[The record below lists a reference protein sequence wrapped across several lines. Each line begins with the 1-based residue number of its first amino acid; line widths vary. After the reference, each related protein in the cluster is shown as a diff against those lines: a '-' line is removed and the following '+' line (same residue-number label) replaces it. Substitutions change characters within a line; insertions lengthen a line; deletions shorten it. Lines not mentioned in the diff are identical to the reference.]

1 MNDRIA
7 LASPMAFVT
16 RANGAVIEARG
27 QRFSLGQLCRVE
39 TAAGRW
45 TDAEVVGFA
54 DGALQLLTYACVA
67 EIVPGARVLPGAA
80 GRTPD
85 IGTAWLG
92 RVVDAF
98 ARPLDGKGPLCGDA
112 KLDTRCTPPSPLTRR
127 AISEPLSVGVRAI
140 DGLLSLGKGQRVGL
154 FAGSGV
160 GKSVLLGMI
169 TRRTEARIVV
179 VGLIGERG
187 REVGEFVTE
196 TLGRAGLARA
206 IVVAAPADAPPAQ
219 RMKATELCHAIA
231 AHFRDAG
238 HDVLLLVDSLTRYA
252 MACREVALLLGE
264 APAARGY
271 PASVF
276 ARLPRLV
283 ECAGNGAGDGS
294 LSAIYTVLAEGDDLQ
309 DPVVD
314 TARAVLDGHIVLSR
328 ELADAGH
335 YPAIDV
341 GASVSR
347 CMTRVVGARHAG
359 AANAFKAQWHAY
371 RQIRELIPLGAYV
384 PGAHAE
390 TDRAVSRYPAM
401 CDFLRQRDGEG
412 DGTGEGDNTLE
423 ALCERLEAL
432 CR

>member
-1 MNDRIA
+1 MNGDIA
-7 LASPMAFVT
+7 LATPMAFVT
-16 RANGAVIEARG
+16 RAHGAVLEARG
-27 QRFSLGQLCRVE
+27 QRFPLGQPCRVE
-39 TAAGRW
+39 TTAGRW

-67 EIVPGARVLPGAA
+67 DIVPGARVLPGASTQA
-80 GRTPD
+80 LR
-85 IGTAWLG
+85 IGPSWLG

-98 ARPLDGKGPLCGDA
+98 GQPLDGKGALRGDA
-112 KLDTRCTPPSPLTRR
+112 LLDTHCSPPAPLERR
-127 AISEPLSVGVRAI
+127 AITEPLAVGVRAI
-140 DGLLSLGKGQRVGL
+140 DALLSLGKGQRVGL
-154 FAGSGV
+154 LAGSGV
-160 GKSVLLGMI
+160 GKSVLLGMM
-169 TRRTEARIVV
+169 TRQTEAQIVV

-187 REVGEFVTE
+187 REVGEFISE
-196 TLGRAGLARA
+196 TLGRAGLAKA

-219 RMKATELCHAIA
+219 RMKATELCHAVA

-252 MACREVALLLGE
+252 MACREVALSLGE

-271 PASVF
+271 PVSVF

-283 ECAGNGAGDGS
+283 ECAGNGAGAGS

-328 ELADAGH
+328 ALADAGH
-335 YPAIDV
+335 YPAIDI

-347 CMTRVVGARHAG
+347 CMTQAVGARHA
-359 AANAFKAQWHAY
+359 AAARAFKAQWHAY
-371 RQIRELIPLGAYV
+371 QQIRELIPLGAYV

-390 TDRAVSRYPAM
+390 TDRAVSRHPAM
-401 CDFLRQRDGEG
+401 REFLCQSAADDSAPRD
-412 DGTGEGDNTLE
+412 
-423 ALCERLEAL
+423 LCARLEAL

>member
-1 MNDRIA
+1 MNDAIA
-7 LASPMAFVT
+7 LATPMAFVT
-16 RANGAVIEARG
+16 RANGAVLDARG
-27 QRFSLGQLCRVE
+27 QRFPLGQPCRVE
-39 TAAGRW
+39 TSAGRW

-54 DGALQLLTYACVA
+54 DGTLQLVTLACVA
-67 EIVPGARVLPGAA
+67 DVVPGARVLPGHS
-80 GRTPD
+80 TPALR
-85 IGTAWLG
+85 IGPAWLG
-92 RVVDAF
+92 RVVDALGQ
-98 ARPLDGKGPLCGDA
+98 PLDGKGPLHGDTW
-112 KLDTRCTPPSPLTRR
+112 LDTRSSPPAPLDRR
-127 AISEPLSVGVRAI
+127 AIAEPLAVGVRAI

-160 GKSVLLGMI
+160 GKSVLLGMM
-169 TRRTEARIVV
+169 TRHTEAQIVV

-196 TLGRAGLARA
+196 TLGRAGLAKA

-231 AHFRDAG
+231 THFRDAG
-238 HDVLLLVDSLTRYA
+238 CDVLLLVDSLTRYA
-252 MACREVALLLGE
+252 MACREVALSLGE

-271 PASVF
+271 PVSVF

-283 ECAGNGAGDGS
+283 ECAGNGAGSGS
-294 LSAIYTVLAEGDDLQ
+294 LSAIYTVLAEGDDMQ

-335 YPAIDV
+335 YPAIDI

-347 CMTRVVGARHAG
+347 CMSQAVGARQAS
-359 AANAFKAQWHAY
+359 AARAFKAQWHAY

-390 TDRAVSRYPAM
+390 TDRAVARHPAM
-401 CDFLRQRDGEG
+401 LDFLCQHDGEHRAPH
-412 DGTGEGDNTLE
+412 D
-423 ALCERLEAL
+423 LCERLEAL

>member
-1 MNDRIA
+1 MMNDEIA
-7 LASPMAFVT
+7 LATPMAFVT
-16 RANGAVIEARG
+16 RATGAVLEARG
-27 QRFSLGQLCRVE
+27 QRFSLGQACRVE

-45 TDAEVVGFA
+45 TEAEVVGFS
-54 DGALQLLTYACVA
+54 DGALQLLTYASVA
-67 EIVPGARVLPGAA
+67 DIMPGARVLPGTA
-80 GRTPD
+80 TPALR
-85 IGTAWLG
+85 IGSSWLG
-92 RVVDAF
+92 RVIDAF
-98 ARPLDGKGPLCGDA
+98 GQPLDGKGALRGEA
-112 KLDTRCTPPSPLTRR
+112 LLDTRCSPPAPLARR
-127 AISEPLSVGVRAI
+127 AIDAPLPVGVRAI

-160 GKSVLLGMI
+160 GKSVLLGMM
-169 TRRTEARIVV
+169 TRHTGAQIVV
-179 VGLIGERG
+179 VGMIGERG
-187 REVGEFVTE
+187 REVGEFIAG
-196 TLGRAGLARA
+196 TLGQAGLAKA
-206 IVVAAPADAPPAQ
+206 VVVAAPADAPPAQ

-252 MACREVALLLGE
+252 MACREVALSLGE

-271 PASVF
+271 PVSVF

-283 ECAGNGAGDGS
+283 ECAGNGAGTGS

-335 YPAIDV
+335 YPAIDI

-347 CMTRVVGARHAG
+347 CMTQAVGARHAN
-359 AANAFKAQWHAY
+359 AARAFKAQWHAY
-371 RQIRELIPLGAYV
+371 QQIRELMPLGAYV

-390 TDRAVSRYPAM
+390 TDRAVSRHPLM
-401 CDFLRQRDGEG
+401 LEFLRQRDGEA
-412 DGTGEGDNTLE
+412 NTPHD
-423 ALCERLEAL
+423 LCERLEAL